1 VQLLILFDYYIKQ
14 NVLCNVT
21 PTKYGRI
28 DVTFVS
34 AGSDEVESRPSSSGA
49 VQRDKEEWS
58 AAMPAC
64 RSLALCRTGPSH
76 SSTEVPVFLS
86 CSDVVSIHPA
96 AFVMLTFL

>member
-1 VQLLILFDYYIKQ
+1 
-14 NVLCNVT
+14 
-21 PTKYGRI
+21 
-28 DVTFVS
+28 VS
-34 AGSDEVESRPSSSGA
+34 AGSNEVESWPSSSGA

-64 RSLALCRTGPSH
+64 SSLALCRTRPSH

-96 AFVMLTFL
+96 AFVMLTFLLACEKALVPVKNLN